1 MATTS
6 DVLQDWLDQEIT
18 VINPQSYAETIIKD
32 TIRMETYQARIK
44 EIGDD
49 FLRLAFTATRR
60 NVETPVDQVI
70 PFHEIR
76 RISVWGEDR
85 FLHL

>member
-1 MATTS
+1 MATLHQTLKEWIGEE
-6 DVLQDWLDQEIT
+6 VT
-18 VINPQSYAETIIKD
+18 VVNPQSFAETVIKD
-32 TIRMETYQARIK
+32 VIRMETYTAKIQ

-49 FLRLAFTATRR
+49 FVRLHYSAVKR

-76 RISVWGEDR
+76 RISVWGDEKL
-85 FLHL
+85 LHL